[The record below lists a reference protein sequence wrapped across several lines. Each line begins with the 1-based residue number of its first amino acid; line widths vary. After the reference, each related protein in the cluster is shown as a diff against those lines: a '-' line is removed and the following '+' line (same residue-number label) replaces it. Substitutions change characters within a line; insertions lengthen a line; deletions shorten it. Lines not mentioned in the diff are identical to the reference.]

1 MPSHIVSES
10 SLARQY
16 PNPRKVNDLMEASD
30 QTQQRKQS
38 TLEWTAARRNFFQ
51 RKYRFDRVVGFVL
64 LVGFSPLILLLW
76 ALVKLTS
83 RGPGFYRQARVGL
96 NRKQFHVVKIRS
108 MRVDAE
114 ANGQAVWCCKGDDR
128 VTATGKVLRS
138 LHLDELP
145 QLLNVVRGEMSLIGP
160 RPERP
165 SICEDLEQHIPDY
178 FDRVMVKPGISGLSQ
193 INLCADESI
202 DDVRRKQILDLNY
215 INETNFWLE
224 FRILLAT
231 VLRLVGIKGESI
243 ISLLKL
249 NRRSLLDKTPG
260 RAGLS
265 PAAEMGLT
273 HEDLQILIPQPAVKL
288 NSGARPPGRQRLDK
302 HQPSVNAP
310 AAAIFPH
317 IASGSA
323 MPSAPQQVTSE

>member
-1 MPSHIVSES
+1 
-10 SLARQY
+10 
-16 PNPRKVNDLMEASD
+16 MEARN

-38 TLEWTAARRNFFQ
+38 TLKWTTAQKNFFQ
-51 RKYRFDRVVGFVL
+51 RKYRFDRVIGFVL
-64 LVGFSPLILLLW
+64 LVGFSPIILLQW
-76 ALVKLTS
+76 VLVKLTS

-96 NRKQFHVVKIRS
+96 NRKEFHVVKIRS

-114 ANGQAVWCCKGDDR
+114 ANGQAVWCCKCDDR
-128 VTATGKVLRS
+128 VTAPGKVLRN

-145 QLLNVVRGEMSLIGP
+145 QLLNVVRGEMSLVGP

-165 SICEDLEQHIPDY
+165 SICEDLEKHIPDY

-202 DDVRRKQILDLNY
+202 DDVRCKQILDLNY
-215 INETNFWLE
+215 INETNLWLE

-231 VLRLVGIKGESI
+231 MLRLVGIKRERT
-243 ISLLKL
+243 ISWLNL
-249 NRRSLLDKTPG
+249 NRRSLLDETPG

-265 PAAEMGLT
+265 PAAEIGLT
-273 HEDLQILIPQPAVKL
+273 HEDLQILIPQPSVEL
-288 NSGARPPGRQRLDK
+288 NSGVRPPGRQRLDK
-302 HQPSVNAP
+302 HQPLVNAP
-310 AAAIFPH
+310 AAAISPH

-323 MPSAPQQVTSE
+323 MPSDSQQVTSE